1 MIMPSQPVIK
11 QLREDLDE
19 QLEVLSGLEK
29 QRLDIERNL
38 NRLDR
43 AIDQIAAVTRYLNGK
58 LAADFIAAD
67 ESERE
72 EAVAAT
78 TAGSH

>member
-58 LAADFIAAD
+58 LAGDFIAAD

-78 TAGSH
+78 TAGSQ